1 MNVSL
6 NELIE
11 LYLNDVEDYDGENH
25 ELSESIL
32 RAITQR
38 LDENGS
44 NHANVLKEA
53 YDNASPE
60 HKPILKDFLL
70 YVKGAKS

>member
-1 MNVSL
+1 MSVSL

-11 LYLNDVEDYDGENH
+11 LYLNDVYDYDEENH

-32 RAITQR
+32 RAINQR

-44 NHANVLKEA
+44 NHAAILKEA
-53 YDNASPE
+53 YNNASPE

-70 YVKGAKS
+70 YVKGV